1 MNLIELFDT
10 LTVPDST
17 SKVLNAIPIPDY
29 TDFRIAIDVEG
40 NPVILISVSKRIQ
53 DISLKNFRLKYLQL
67 EQNIECRIL
76 ENGTNRLEIFTVIT
90 FRSSDRNLQEY
101 FLRFSLTL
109 ISAIGQSPT
118 HQQLID
124 ALKKFVEV
132 FKVLTDSPSK
142 TINGLWAELF
152 VIDNANNPKIL
163 LDYWHN
169 IPEEKFDFNAGFEK
183 LEVKSSSNFERKHIF
198 NAEQLNPPT
207 NTKVLIAS
215 VFIKQSNNGR
225 NIQHLIDSI
234 VNKINNNNELTIKLN
249 SIVCKTL
256 GNSLE
261 HSINIKFDYEI
272 ARESIQYYMHQD
284 IDKIE
289 KISIPDKISEVHF
302 KSDLTYLNPI
312 ALTKLKGKQ
321 TLYNAL

>member
-1 MNLIELFDT
+1 MKLLIMCIFSIILFNSNI
-10 LTVPDST
+10 LYSQNRIFVH
-17 SKVLNAIPIPDY
+17 PIL
-29 TDFRIAIDVEG
+29 G
-40 NPVILISVSKRIQ
+40 N
-53 DISLKNFRLKYLQL
+53 D
-67 EQNIECRIL
+67 
-76 ENGTNRLEIFTVIT
+76 NG
-90 FRSSDRNLQEY
+90 
-101 FLRFSLTL
+101 
-109 ISAIGQSPT
+109 
-118 HQQLID
+118 
-124 ALKKFVEV
+124 
-132 FKVLTDSPSK
+132 
-142 TINGLWAELF
+142 
-152 VIDNANNPKIL
+152 
-163 LDYWHN
+163 
-169 IPEEKFDFNAGFEK
+169 
-183 LEVKSSSNFERKHIF
+183 
-198 NAEQLNPPT
+198 
-207 NTKVLIAS
+207 
-215 VFIKQSNNGR
+215 NNGR